1 VSDLIQRLREGAD
14 APHLSIG
21 QAWNLLSEAADELE
35 RLTQA
40 AEAAKLAASAASRER
55 DEALM
60 QASVAGTETG
70 AYWKGHDEA
79 MHGVATRW
87 QEALERPIPAPG
99 AMNEPLESLYRRTER
114 LRAER
119 DALAKTH
126 DGTLWQP
133 AYMLLMEERDRLRAA
148 LTDLEDEVR
157 ILLRDNDVEVTEGM
171 SCAIDIARDA
181 LKDSE

>member
-1 VSDLIQRLREGAD
+1 MSDLIQRLREGAD

-35 RLTQA
+35 LFIEWKKVEMEEARCAEKEIERLT
-40 AEAAKLAASAASRER
+40 RER

-114 LRAER
+114 LRA
-119 DALAKTH
+119 ALEPLFNSICFTFP
-126 DGTLWQP
+126 DWV
-133 AYMLLMEERDRLRAA
+133 AA
-148 LTDLEDEVR
+148 NPDICDSAREALE
-157 ILLRDNDVEVTEGM
+157 
-171 SCAIDIARDA
+171 
-181 LKDSE
+181 KKP